1 MAVIVRNKE
10 GLFNYEVLEKYTA
23 GLVLSGPEVKAV
35 KGGQISLKGSYV
47 TIDSKSEVWLANCHI
62 SPYKPASGHQQGYQ
76 PDQPRKLL
84 LNKKEI
90 SSLIGKSKQK
100 GLTIIPIS
108 VYTSRRLIKV
118 EIGLARGKT
127 QIDKRDSI
135 RKREIDRE
143 IRRTLKR

>member
-1 MAVIVRNKE
+1 MGTIVRNKE
-10 GLFNYEVLEKYTA
+10 GLFSYEILEKYTA

-47 TIDSKSEVWLANCHI
+47 SIDPLGEVWLVKCRI
-62 SPYKPASGHQQGYQ
+62 SPYKPAQGQQQDYQ
-76 PDQPRKLL
+76 PEQSRKLL

-90 SSLIGKSKQK
+90 NSLSGKSKQK

-108 VYTSRRLIKV
+108 VYTSRRLIKL

-127 QIDKRDSI
+127 RVDKRESI

-143 IRRTLKR
+143 IRRTLKK

>member
-10 GLFNYEVLEKYTA
+10 GLFNYEILEKYAA

-47 TIDSKSEVWLANCHI
+47 SIDGQGEVWLVNCHI
-62 SPYKPASGHQQGYQ
+62 SPYKPAQGQQQGYQ
-76 PDQPRKLL
+76 PTRPRKLL

-90 SSLIGKSKQK
+90 SSLSGKGRQK

-118 EIGLARGKT
+118 EIGLARGKN

-135 RKREIDRE
+135 RKRESERE
-143 IRRTLKR
+143 IRRTLKK